1 MEMERKEEQA
11 SNFERISRRTVH
23 EGLELERED
32 GEKT

>member
-1 MEMERKEEQA
+1 MEMERKEEKDR
-11 SNFERISRRTVH
+11 NFERISRRTLD